1 MANMAAATPGTAART
16 ALRAALMLA
25 ALVAAAT
32 AWVLWRNFAGEPA
45 VEPRTAAT
53 LPPANAATLAR
64 GEYLARA
71 GNCLGCHTRRGG
83 APGAGGRAIATPFG
97 TVYSANL
104 TPDEQ
109 TGLGRWSASEFRR
122 ALQHGRSRDG
132 RLLAPAFP
140 YPNFTRVTREDADA
154 LYAWLMSR
162 PAVRQAN
169 RPHELRFPYRLQA
182 ALAVWRA
189 LFFHAGPLVPDPAH
203 SEAWN
208 RGSYLVNGLAHC
220 MACHASRNFLGAPAE
235 ATEPGGNIVSTQQW
249 YAPSLADAHEAGVGS
264 WPLEDVVALL
274 KTGTSPRGTVMGPMA
289 EVVARS
295 TQHLAEANLRAMAEY
310 LRTLQANPAAS
321 ATSAAPAAPAAP
333 AAAAPAASAASAA
346 ASAHP
351 PQPPA
356 VRARGRRIYDDHCA
370 GCHGE
375 RGEGAPGIAPL
386 AGSRAVLLATPR
398 NVIQAIR
405 HGGFAPTTAG
415 NPRPFGMPPFG
426 LVLGDDDI
434 AAVASHVRISWGND
448 ARPVEALDVW
458 RAK

>member
-1 MANMAAATPGTAART
+1 MTAGTAAGSRR
-16 ALRAALMLA
+16 AVRRAAVLALLALA

-45 VEPRTAAT
+45 LERAAEPASPGAGPGAAAT
-53 LPPANAATLAR
+53 PPPADAATLAR

-83 APGAGGRAIATPFG
+83 APGAGGRPIATPFG

-104 TPDEQ
+104 TPDRD

-132 RLLAPAFP
+132 HLLAPAFP
-140 YPNFTRVTREDADA
+140 YPNFTRVTRADADA

-162 PAVRQAN
+162 PAVRQQN

-189 LFFHAGPLVPDPAH
+189 LFFRAEPFVPDPAR

-249 YAPSLADAHEAGVGS
+249 YAPSLADAHEAGVGD

-295 TQHLAEANLRAMAEY
+295 TQHLAEADLRAMAEY
-310 LRTLQANPAAS
+310 LRTLQGP
-321 ATSAAPAAPAAP
+321 SAAPAA
-333 AAAAPAASAASAA
+333 ASAASTAA
-346 ASAHP
+346 ERP
-351 PQPPA
+351 PRPPPVLA
-356 VRARGRRIYDDHCA
+356 MLARGRRIYGDHCVD
-370 GCHGE
+370 CHGE
-375 RGEGAPGIAPL
+375 RGEGTPGTAAL

-434 AAVASHVRISWGND
+434 AAVASYVRTSWGND
-448 ARPVEALDVW
+448 APVVEAIDVW